1 MQIGDPW
8 VDPYKNVDESQFG
21 TISGM
26 VNTLVDGEAV
36 ALEEFDVWFFKVP
49 QEGDFMYGGEPVFFL
64 LDRMENGMFTAKLP
78 QGEYHMEAFAYDFE
92 TDTPYK
98 PKLAGGNE
106 SPTVFTI
113 DGNTSVYRELISL
126 WKRSIA
132 CPTKWPKRKVQL
144 QSMVMKKSIISSST
158 FPCTPQRRGWQ

>member
-64 LDRMENGMFTAKLP
+64 LDRMAKDVHQPMVNTTWKRLLTILKRYTL
-78 QGEYHMEAFAYDFE
+78 Q
-92 TDTPYK
+92 TK
-98 PKLAGGNE
+98 GGNE

-113 DGNTSVYRELISL
+113 DGNTSVY
-126 WKRSIA
+126 
-132 CPTKWPKRKVQL
+132 TGVNF
-144 QSMVMKKSIISSST
+144 T
-158 FPCTPQRRGWQ
+158 GRGVSHVPRNGPSERYSCNQW